1 MCVSDLFEFCA
12 VAVHTIPDRKIFVW
26 PWNEKART
34 KQKQQT
40 NGNKAIWLVCR
51 TDTNARGFR
60 LVKRTLG
67 WKNFMHA
74 NFLEI
79 NRYFALTS
87 YSNTIGQSNNT
98 LELHIRVFFS
108 FSFFLFFEESM
119 FWSFHPLADKTN
131 NQHHFSR
138 SYENRSSFSYSVNI
152 ASGLPSKR
160 TSKVR

>member
-12 VAVHTIPDRKIFVW
+12 VAVLTIPDRKIFVW

-98 LELHIRVFFS
+98 FS
-108 FSFFLFFEESM
+108 KVGFSLRENEESM